1 MKFMRFKE
9 FVVRVGYPT
18 DLDITQ
24 RDIANALED
33 FCEVN
38 DCTVEVKETPQ
49 ITEEQLDGMAIYN
62 ACAEGYDDNS
72 EDENIFRKD
81 RARPCPYGVFE
92 SARQTE
98 ICIDKVCQFRL

>member
-1 MKFMRFKE
+1 MRFKE
-9 FVVRVGYPT
+9 FVVRVGYPA

-38 DCTVEVKETPQ
+38 DCTVEVKECPQ

-72 EDENIFRKD
+72 EDENIFRIG
-81 RARPCPYGVFE
+81 YEVG
-92 SARQTE
+92 
-98 ICIDKVCQFRL
+98 FREAERIIKYD

>member
-1 MKFMRFKE
+1 MRFKE
-9 FVVRVGYPT
+9 FVVRVGYPA

-24 RDIANALED
+24 RDIANALDD
-33 FCEVN
+33 FCDVN

-72 EDENIFRKD
+72 EDENIFRIG
-81 RARPCPYGVFE
+81 YEVG
-92 SARQTE
+92 
-98 ICIDKVCQFRL
+98 FREAERIIKHH

>member
-1 MKFMRFKE
+1 MRFKE
-9 FVVRVGYPT
+9 FVVRVGYPA

-24 RDIANALED
+24 RDIANELED

-49 ITEEQLDGMAIYN
+49 ITEEQLDGMGIYN

-72 EDENIFRKD
+72 EDENIFRIG
-81 RARPCPYGVFE
+81 YEVG
-92 SARQTE
+92 
-98 ICIDKVCQFRL
+98 FREAERIIKHH

>member
-1 MKFMRFKE
+1 MKRFKE
-9 FVVRVGYPT
+9 FVVRVGYPA

-72 EDENIFRKD
+72 EDENIFRVG
-81 RARPCPYGVFE
+81 YEVG
-92 SARQTE
+92 
-98 ICIDKVCQFRL
+98 FREAERIIKHD

>member
-1 MKFMRFKE
+1 MRFKE
-9 FVVRVGYPT
+9 FVVRVGYPA

-24 RDIANALED
+24 RDIANALDE

-72 EDENIFRKD
+72 EDENIFRIGYEVGFREAERKID
-81 RARPCPYGVFE
+81 QE
-92 SARQTE
+92 SQE
-98 ICIDKVCQFRL
+98 I